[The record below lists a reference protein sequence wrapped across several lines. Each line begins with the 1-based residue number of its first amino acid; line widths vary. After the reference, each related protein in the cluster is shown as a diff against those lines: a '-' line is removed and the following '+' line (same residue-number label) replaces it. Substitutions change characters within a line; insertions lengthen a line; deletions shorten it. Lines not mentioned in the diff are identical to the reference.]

1 MTLAACSTLG
11 SDAWG
16 RRAYVARDAEELCNQ
31 SNHRRVVSQAVN
43 TRQAFLLLVA
53 FLLAPFSAM
62 AGSLSVTPVRIE
74 LSSAQRSVAL
84 TVRNDGDQP
93 TVVQAQL
100 VAWSQ
105 VENDSD
111 DRLEPTTDILAS
123 PPIFTVAPGASQILR
138 IALRRAPDAARE
150 RSYRVLVTEVPGKPQ
165 LESVGAQFALKI
177 SIPIFVDASGA
188 KTSPQLEWSG
198 VRTAKGEL
206 ALTAVNNGAKHI
218 QVYAIEVSKAGSDPD
233 ARFAGLWY
241 ILPGQRR
248 TVTIKPSD
256 GHTIAADRVRVK
268 AETDAGPLAADV
280 ALAPR

>member
-1 MTLAACSTLG
+1 MTRAACSTLG
-11 SDAWG
+11 TDSRS
-16 RRAYVARDAEELCNQ
+16 RRTHMAGDAEELCNQ
-31 SNHRRVVSQAVN
+31 SNHQRVVNQDVHS
-43 TRQAFLLLVA
+43 RQAFFLLVA
-53 FLLAPFSAM
+53 CLLTPFSVM
-62 AGSLSVTPVRIE
+62 GGSLSVTPIRIE

-84 TVRNDGDQP
+84 TVGNDGDQP

-105 VENDSD
+105 ADND

-150 RSYRVLVTEVPGKPQ
+150 RSYRILVTEVPGKPQ
-165 LESVGAQFALKI
+165 PGFTGAQFALKI
-177 SIPIFVDASGA
+177 SLPIFVDASGA

-198 VRTAKGEL
+198 ARTAKGEL
-206 ALTAVNNGAKHI
+206 ALTAVNTGAKHI
-218 QVYAIEVSKAGSDPD
+218 QVQAIEVTKEGSDPD
-233 ARFAGLWY
+233 ARFTGLWY

-248 TVTIKPSD
+248 TVTIKASN

-280 ALAPR
+280 VLEQR

>member
-1 MTLAACSTLG
+1 MAG
-11 SDAWG
+11 
-16 RRAYVARDAEELCNQ
+16 DAEELCNQ
-31 SNHRRVVSQAVN
+31 SNHQRVVNQAVHS
-43 TRQAFLLLVA
+43 RQAFFLLVA
-53 FLLAPFSAM
+53 CLLTPFSVM
-62 AGSLSVTPVRIE
+62 AGSLSVTPIRIE

-84 TVRNDGDQP
+84 TVGNDGDQP

-105 VENDSD
+105 ADND

-150 RSYRVLVTEVPGKPQ
+150 RSYRILVTEVPGKPQ
-165 LESVGAQFALKI
+165 PEFTGAQFALTI
-177 SIPIFVDASGA
+177 SLPIFVDASGA

-206 ALTAVNNGAKHI
+206 ALTAVNTGAKHI
-218 QVYAIEVSKAGSDPD
+218 QVQAIEVTSAGSDPD

-248 TVTIKPSD
+248 TVTIKASN

-280 ALAPR
+280 VLEQR

>member
-1 MTLAACSTLG
+1 MAGA
-11 SDAWG
+11 
-16 RRAYVARDAEELCNQ
+16 AEELCHQ
-31 SNHRRVVSQAVN
+31 SNHQRVVNQAVN
-43 TRQAFLLLVA
+43 ARQAFFLLA
-53 FLLAPFSAM
+53 ACLLAPFSAM
-62 AGSLSVTPVRIE
+62 AGSLSVTPIRIE

-84 TVRNDGDQP
+84 TVRNDGDQS

-105 VENDSD
+105 VDND

-150 RSYRVLVTEVPGKPQ
+150 RSYRILVTEVPGKPQ
-165 LESVGAQFALKI
+165 PEFTGAQFALKI
-177 SIPIFVDASGA
+177 SLPIFVDASGA

-198 VRTAKGEL
+198 ARTAKGEL
-206 ALTAVNNGAKHI
+206 ALTAVNTGAKHI
-218 QVYAIEVSKAGSDPD
+218 QVQAIEVTKEGSDPD

-268 AETDAGPLAADV
+268 ADTDAGPLAADV
-280 ALAPR
+280 VLEQR

>member
-1 MTLAACSTLG
+1 MSRAACSTLG
-11 SDAWG
+11 TDLRT
-16 RRAYVARDAEELCNQ
+16 RRAHVAGDAEVHCAR
-31 SNHRRVVSQAVN
+31 SNHQRAVSQAPHS
-43 TRQAFLLLVA
+43 RQTVFLLVA
-53 FLLAPFSAM
+53 CLLMPFSVM

-93 TVVQAQL
+93 TIVQAQL

-105 VENDSD
+105 ADND
-111 DRLEPTTDILAS
+111 DRLEATTDILAS

-138 IALRRAPDAARE
+138 IALRLAPDAARE
-150 RSYRVLVTEVPGKPQ
+150 RTYRVMVTEVPGKPQ
-165 LESVGAQFALKI
+165 PESAGAQFALKI
-177 SIPIFVDASGA
+177 SLPIFVDASGP
-188 KTSPQLEWSG
+188 KTSPRLEWSG
-198 VRTAKGEL
+198 TRTVKGEL
-206 ALTAVNNGAKHI
+206 ALTAVNTGSKHI
-218 QVYAIEVSKAGSDPD
+218 QVQTIEIAKGGTEAD

-256 GHTIAADRVRVK
+256 GHTIATGRVQVK

-280 ALAPR
+280 VLEQR

>member
-1 MTLAACSTLG
+1 MARAACSTLG
-11 SDAWG
+11 IDSG
-16 RRAYVARDAEELCNQ
+16 NRRTHIAGDSEEFCAQ
-31 SNHRRVVSQAVN
+31 PNHRYAV
-43 TRQAFLLLVA
+43 TRAVHSRWAFFLLVA
-53 FLLAPFSAM
+53 FLLTPFSAT
-62 AGSLSVTPVRIE
+62 AGSLSVTPIRIE

-105 VENDSD
+105 ADDD
-111 DRLEPTTDILAS
+111 DRLEPTTDVLAS
-123 PPIFTVAPGASQILR
+123 PPIFTVAPGAAQILR

-165 LESVGAQFALKI
+165 PESAGAQFALKI
-177 SIPIFVDASGA
+177 SLPIFVEASGA

-198 VRTAKGEL
+198 TRTAKGEL
-206 ALTAVNNGAKHI
+206 ALTAVNTGAKHI
-218 QVYAIEVSKAGSDPD
+218 RVQSIEVTRAGSDPD
-233 ARFAGLWY
+233 ANYAGLWY

-248 TVTIKPSD
+248 TVTIKPTD
-256 GHTIAADRVRVK
+256 GHTIAADRVQVK

-280 ALAPR
+280 VLEQR

>member
-1 MTLAACSTLG
+1 MSSVACSTLDTDLG
-11 SDAWG
+11 N
-16 RRAYVARDAEELCNQ
+16 RRTRMACDAEELCAQPNDQ
-31 SNHRRVVSQAVN
+31 RVVNQAVHS
-43 TRQAFLLLVA
+43 RQAFFLLVA
-53 FLLAPFSAM
+53 FLLAPFSVM
-62 AGSLSVTPVRIE
+62 AGSLSVTPIRIE

-105 VENDSD
+105 ADND

-138 IALRRAPDAARE
+138 IALRLAPDAARE
-150 RSYRVLVTEVPGKPQ
+150 RAYRVLVTEVPGKPQ
-165 LESVGAQFALKI
+165 PESAGAQFALKI
-177 SIPIFVDASGA
+177 SLPIFVDASGA
-188 KTSPQLEWSG
+188 KTSPRLEWSG
-198 VRTAKGEL
+198 ARTAKGEL
-206 ALTAVNNGAKHI
+206 ALTAVNTGAKHI
-218 QVYAIEVSKAGSDPD
+218 RVQTIEVTGAGSDPD

-256 GHTIAADRVRVK
+256 GHTIAAGRVQVK

-280 ALAPR
+280 VLEQR

>member
-1 MTLAACSTLG
+1 
-11 SDAWG
+11 
-16 RRAYVARDAEELCNQ
+16 VN
-31 SNHRRVVSQAVN
+31 QAVQS
-43 TRQAFLLLVA
+43 RQALLLLVA
-53 FLLAPFSAM
+53 FLLAPFPVM
-62 AGSLSVTPVRIE
+62 AGSLSVTPIRIE

-105 VENDSD
+105 ADND

-123 PPIFTVAPGASQILR
+123 PPIFTVAPGGSQILR
-138 IALRRAPDAARE
+138 IALRLAPDAARE
-150 RSYRVLVTEVPGKPQ
+150 RAYRVLVTEVPGKPQ
-165 LESVGAQFALKI
+165 PESAGAQFALKI
-177 SIPIFVDASGA
+177 SLPIFVDASGA
-188 KTSPQLEWSG
+188 KTAPRVEWSG
-198 VRTAKGEL
+198 ARTAKGEL
-206 ALTAVNNGAKHI
+206 TLTAVNTGAKHI
-218 QVYAIEVSKAGSDPD
+218 QVQTIEVMGAGTDPD

-256 GHTIAADRVRVK
+256 GHTIAAGRVQVK

-280 ALAPR
+280 ALEQR

>member
-1 MTLAACSTLG
+1 MFRAACSTLG
-11 SDAWG
+11 TDSG
-16 RRAYVARDAEELCNQ
+16 NRRTEPARDAGEVCAQ
-31 SNHRRVVSQAVN
+31 SNHEYAVNQAVQS
-43 TRQAFLLLVA
+43 RQALLLLVA
-53 FLLAPFSAM
+53 FLLAPFPVM
-62 AGSLSVTPVRIE
+62 AGSLSVTPIRIE

-105 VENDSD
+105 ADND

-138 IALRRAPDAARE
+138 IALRLAPDAARE
-150 RSYRVLVTEVPGKPQ
+150 RAYRVLVTEVPGKPQ
-165 LESVGAQFALKI
+165 PESAGAQFALKI
-177 SIPIFVDASGA
+177 SLPIFVDASGA
-188 KTSPQLEWSG
+188 KTAPRVEWSG
-198 VRTAKGEL
+198 ARTAKGEL
-206 ALTAVNNGAKHI
+206 TLTAVNTGAKHI
-218 QVYAIEVSKAGSDPD
+218 QVQTIEVMGSGTDPD

-256 GHTIAADRVRVK
+256 GHTIAAGRVQVK

-280 ALAPR
+280 ALEQR

>member
-1 MTLAACSTLG
+1 MSRAACSTLG
-11 SDAWG
+11 TDSRT
-16 RRAYVARDAEELCNQ
+16 RRAHVAGDAEVHCAR
-31 SNHRRVVSQAVN
+31 SNHQRAVSQALHSG
-43 TRQAFLLLVA
+43 QALFLLVA
-53 FLLAPFSAM
+53 CLLTPFSVM

-105 VENDSD
+105 VDND

-138 IALRRAPDAARE
+138 IALRLAPDAARE
-150 RSYRVLVTEVPGKPQ
+150 RAYRVLVTEVPGKPQ
-165 LESVGAQFALKI
+165 PESAGAQFALKI
-177 SIPIFVDASGA
+177 SLPIFVDASGP
-188 KTSPQLEWSG
+188 KTAPQLEWSG
-198 VRTAKGEL
+198 IRTTKGEL
-206 ALTAVNNGAKHI
+206 ALTAVNTGAKHI
-218 QVYAIEVSKAGSDPD
+218 KVQTIEVTRAGTDPD

-248 TVTIKPSD
+248 TVTITPND
-256 GHTIAADRVRVK
+256 GHTIAAGRVQVK

-280 ALAPR
+280 VLEQR

>member
-1 MTLAACSTLG
+1 MAG
-11 SDAWG
+11 
-16 RRAYVARDAEELCNQ
+16 DAEELCNQ
-31 SNHRRVVSQAVN
+31 LNHQRVVNQAVHA
-43 TRQAFLLLVA
+43 RQLFFLLVA
-53 FLLAPFSAM
+53 CLLTPFSVS
-62 AGSLSVTPVRIE
+62 AGSLSVTPIRIE

-84 TVRNDGDQP
+84 TVRNGGDQS

-105 VENDSD
+105 ADND

-123 PPIFTVAPGASQILR
+123 PPIFTVAPGASQIVR

-165 LESVGAQFALKI
+165 PESTGAQFALKI
-177 SIPIFVDASGA
+177 SLPIFVDATGA

-198 VRTAKGEL
+198 SRTAKGEL
-206 ALTAVNNGAKHI
+206 TLIAVNTGTKHI
-218 QVYAIEVSKAGSDPD
+218 QVKAIEVTKDGSDPD

-256 GHTIAADRVRVK
+256 GHTIAADRVRIK

-280 ALAPR
+280 VLEQR